1 MFDCPF
7 KKDTEQSHDSAQYE
21 TARNL
26 TLRSIILRGIIL
38 RGTSE
43 KYEYLVKNENKN

>member
-26 TLRSIILRGIIL
+26 TLRSIILRG
-38 RGTSE
+38 TSE
-43 KYEYLVKNENKN
+43 KYEYLCKNENKN